1 MTREVSRVRT
11 ATKACPDAQ
20 HFTPPLKVNTVPC
33 AECEHPIQRGG
44 IAAAQMGNS
53 FSPFA
58 IIILAGTICAVLD
71 IISATVLFLSKGGTF
86 ERLLQFIASGALGE
100 SSFRGGKKTAV
111 LGLLFHFVIAF
122 TAAAIYYAASRSL
135 PLLIAQPILCG
146 ILYGALI
153 HLFMTFITIPL
164 SRAPKRKFSASSF
177 LSQLAVHM
185 FIVGLSISLTISRL
199 S

>member
-1 MTREVSRVRT
+1 
-11 ATKACPDAQ
+11 
-20 HFTPPLKVNTVPC
+20 
-33 AECEHPIQRGG
+33 
-44 IAAAQMGNS
+44 MGNS
-53 FSPFA
+53 LSPFA
-58 IIILAGTICAVLD
+58 IVVLAGTICGVLD
-71 IISATVLFLSKGGTF
+71 LISATALFLSKGGTF

-100 SSFRGGKKTAV
+100 SSFRGVKKTAA

-135 PLLIAQPILCG
+135 PFLIAQPVICG

-185 FIVGLSISLTISRL
+185 FVVGLSISLTVARFS
-199 S
+199 

>member
-1 MTREVSRVRT
+1 ME
-11 ATKACPDAQ
+11 
-20 HFTPPLKVNTVPC
+20 
-33 AECEHPIQRGG
+33 
-44 IAAAQMGNS
+44 NS
-53 FSPFA
+53 LSSFA
-58 IIILAGTICAVLD
+58 IIILAGTICGVLD
-71 IISATVLFLSKGGTF
+71 LISATALFLLRGGTF

-100 SSFRGGKKTAV
+100 SSFRGGKRTAV

-122 TAAAIYYAASRSL
+122 TAAAIYYTASRSL
-135 PLLIAQPILCG
+135 PFLTARPVLCG

-164 SRAPKRKFSASSF
+164 SRAPKRKFSSSFF

-185 FIVGLSISLTISRL
+185 FIVGLSISLTISLL

>member
-1 MTREVSRVRT
+1 MVSSLSPI
-11 ATKACPDAQ
+11 AT
-20 HFTPPLKVNTVPC
+20 
-33 AECEHPIQRGG
+33 
-44 IAAAQMGNS
+44 
-53 FSPFA
+53 
-58 IIILAGTICAVLD
+58 IILAGTICGVLD
-71 IISATVLFLSKGGTF
+71 IISATALFISKGGTF

-100 SSFRGGKKTAV
+100 SSFRGGKKTAA
-111 LGLLFHFVIAF
+111 LGLLFHFAIALM
-122 TAAAIYYAASRSL
+122 AAAIYYATSRSFS
-135 PLLIAQPILCG
+135 LLVAQPVLCG

-164 SRAPKRKFSASSF
+164 SRAPQRKFSASSF

>member
-1 MTREVSRVRT
+1 
-11 ATKACPDAQ
+11 
-20 HFTPPLKVNTVPC
+20 
-33 AECEHPIQRGG
+33 
-44 IAAAQMGNS
+44 MGN
-53 FSPFA
+53 FLPPFA
-58 IIILAGTICAVLD
+58 VIILAGTICGVLD
-71 IISATVLFLSKGGTF
+71 IISATALFLSKGGTF

-111 LGLLFHFVIAF
+111 LGLLFHFAIAF
-122 TAAAIYYAASRSL
+122 TAAAIYYAISRTFPL
-135 PLLIAQPILCG
+135 PVLCG

-185 FIVGLSISLTISRL
+185 FIVGLSISLTIARFS
-199 S
+199 

>member
-1 MTREVSRVRT
+1 
-11 ATKACPDAQ
+11 
-20 HFTPPLKVNTVPC
+20 
-33 AECEHPIQRGG
+33 
-44 IAAAQMGNS
+44 MGS
-53 FSPFA
+53 SLSPFA
-58 IIILAGTICAVLD
+58 VIVLAGTICSVLD
-71 IISATVLFLSKGGTF
+71 IISATVRFLSKGGTF

-100 SSFRGGKKTAV
+100 SSFRGGRKTSA
-111 LGLLFHFVIAF
+111 LGLLFHFAIAL
-122 TAAAIYYAASRSL
+122 TAAAIYYTASRSF
-135 PLLIAQPILCG
+135 PLLIAQSVLCG

-164 SRAPKRKFSASSF
+164 SRALKRKLSTSSF